1 MNQSNYQEYLKRIWY
16 DHKHPASYAG
26 PDKLHRLVKTEGKF
40 KIGHTKIKQWLQD
53 QNSHGLSRNL
63 VRKFPRNRYAVNTID
78 SLWEMADVSNI
89 RSHSQ
94 NYKYLLFVI
103 DVFSRYL
110 WIQPITEKTTKSV
123 INALKIVLRS
133 RKLNSIK
140 SDKGSEFKNKEVRSF
155 LKKEDIHTF
164 YSQDET
170 EDTLVERSIRTIK
183 KALYRYFRH
192 KQTYKYLD
200 VLQDFAR
207 NYNKR
212 THRSLG
218 QNSPAEVN
226 QDNASEVRNIA
237 YLVVKP
243 RITKTIKKERK
254 ITKKETKSSRF
265 KFKTG
270 DLVRITY
277 LRHHF

>member
-1 MNQSNYQEYLKRIWY
+1 
-16 DHKHPASYAG
+16 
-26 PDKLHRLVKTEGKF
+26 
-40 KIGHTKIKQWLQD
+40 
-53 QNSHGLSRNL
+53 
-63 VRKFPRNRYAVNTID
+63 
-78 SLWEMADVSNI
+78 MADVSKI
-89 RSHSQ
+89 RSHNQ
-94 NYKYLLFVI
+94 NFKYLLFVI
-103 DVFSRYL
+103 DVVSRYL
-110 WIQPITEKTTKSV
+110 WIQPITDKT
-123 INALKIVLRS
+123 
-133 RKLNSIK
+133 SIK

-170 EDTLVERSIRTIK
+170 EDTLIERSIRTIK

-212 THRSLG
+212 THRSQG

-237 YLVVKP
+237 
-243 RITKTIKKERK
+243 
-254 ITKKETKSSRF
+254 
-265 KFKTG
+265 
-270 DLVRITY
+270 
-277 LRHHF
+277 